1 MIFIASGIN
10 SINML
15 LYVAI
20 SSHSSFVNKT
30 IKMKTQKERE
40 KMKYVSPKM
49 EIFQVEFEQSI
60 AAGSANIN
68 TGSDSGSANQTPTE
82 REWESGWSNNKDFDL

>member
-1 MIFIASGIN
+1 
-10 SINML
+10 
-15 LYVAI
+15 
-20 SSHSSFVNKT
+20 
-30 IKMKTQKERE
+30 MKRQKEERE
-40 KMKYVSPKM
+40 KYISPKI

-82 REWESGWSNNKDFDL
+82 REWESGWSNNRDFDL